1 MAAGEKI
8 KYSSFLSY
16 QLLPPPLSAAVGKIN
31 LKNGGGDDR
40 NAQYIPLLSY
50 TRPPFTLFFPFL
62 WGGGNMENYAY
73 ICLVNA
79 PIEGQLE
86 EVTGAVGRTDLSTGR
101 LNNVHFQFK
110 KFLLNFN
117 RLAHT
122 GIYIV
127 YIEGNHSIPVC

>member
-1 MAAGEKI
+1 
-8 KYSSFLSY
+8 
-16 QLLPPPLSAAVGKIN
+16 
-31 LKNGGGDDR
+31 
-40 NAQYIPLLSY
+40 
-50 TRPPFTLFFPFL
+50 
-62 WGGGNMENYAY
+62 MENYTH